1 MTHQTDTD
9 DAEDEVALDATEEG
23 ESLLSSLML
32 PICILIGLSIVGIV
46 VGISFI

>member
-1 MTHQTDTD
+1 MTDQTDID

-46 VGISFI
+46 IGISFL

>member
-1 MTHQTDTD
+1 MTDQADID

-32 PICILIGLSIVGIV
+32 PVCILIGLSIVGIV
-46 VGISFI
+46 IGISFL